1 VVFEGA
7 APSRENHLIV
17 DSGNTSLIVPRWEDI
32 AAIANYQSRYQVL
45 GQVTEPWGCPAN
57 VVKGPIQLYDSRG
70 SVFTI
75 ADCVFLACTG
85 DLPDG
90 KGRTANFGTGCVEPW
105 SACRSSVLPGLGI
118 TLQPVL
124 SQTDYPYVEFDYAPQ
139 GGSYVHSW
147 VRIHRELPEG
157 FTMFDVLRDCQWMA
171 LTPTSLSIAG
181 VKTAWP
187 GALKS
192 PIAVIDTGGGPV
204 QLSDPEGYLLSQDW
218 PDPVAGPDWASNS
231 TVARSIQAPLEITVG
246 DGTRSYRYMVDNTI
260 FPAAEQGL
268 TLVICEQNPFM
279 MGEQGM
285 NVGGISA
292 LANAILIDYRDK
304 RVGLK
309 KRSIAVPAAK

>member
-1 VVFEGA
+1 
-7 APSRENHLIV
+7 
-17 DSGNTSLIVPRWEDI
+17 
-32 AAIANYQSRYQVL
+32 
-45 GQVTEPWGCPAN
+45 
-57 VVKGPIQLYDSRG
+57 
-70 SVFTI
+70 
-75 ADCVFLACTG
+75 
-85 DLPDG
+85 
-90 KGRTANFGTGCVEPW
+90 
-105 SACRSSVLPGLGI
+105 
-118 TLQPVL
+118 
-124 SQTDYPYVEFDYAPQ
+124 
-139 GGSYVHSW
+139 
-147 VRIHRELPEG
+147 
-157 FTMFDVLRDCQWMA
+157 
-171 LTPTSLSIAG
+171 
-181 VKTAWP
+181 
-187 GALKS
+187 
-192 PIAVIDTGGGPV
+192 VIDTGGGPV